1 VLHYVSPERRVEI
14 LISTKEGVYEP
25 SDDTFLLLDSLDL
38 TERSLGSALE
48 LGTGTGIIAVYGAK
62 RGARVTATDINEE
75 TLALAKENA
84 SLNGVA
90 ERIEFVKSDL
100 FDNVDGSFDT
110 IIFNPPYLPEEEP
123 RDAALDGGK
132 KGYELAERFLKNM
145 PGHLKKDGRCYLL
158 LSSIDDPENV
168 LKSYKHSVI
177 AEKSLFFERLY
188 VFEILL

>member
-1 VLHYVSPERRVEI
+1 MIHYVSPERRVEI
-14 LISTKEGVYEP
+14 LINTKEGVYEP
-25 SDDTFLLLDSLDL
+25 SDDTFLLLDSLDHA
-38 TERSLGSALE
+38 ERPLGSALE
-48 LGTGTGIIAVYGAK
+48 LGTGTGIIAIYGAK

-123 RDAALDGGK
+123 RDVALDGGK
-132 KGYELAERFLKNM
+132 KGYELAERFLKDM
-145 PGHLKKDGRCYLL
+145 PKHLENDGRCYLL
-158 LSSIDDPENV
+158 LSSIDKPESL
-168 LKSYKHSVI
+168 LKRYKHRAM
-177 AEKSLFFERLY
+177 AEKRFFFERLY